1 LIILHQS
8 WGENLKKTAIT
19 VLILVS
25 LLAMIGTSIVPN
37 PSARAGNT
45 TTKSTMDAITSMRD
59 PGSDV
64 TDTLLLNRNFTDSY
78 WNSTLSRSMPLNWK
92 YTAGSPSKP
101 STTYYSWTSSY
112 GYSYGSAYAYISATS
127 SGTTTWT
134 FDWWQNFFYNGTLK
148 GESPTSA
155 YLSFR
160 YYILNIRYASSSNY
174 LRVYLRFPN
183 STSYQVWSQ
192 SIMATTSWTLVCI
205 DVKNLITQAG
215 NGTYRITMRYDG
227 NIYQQNGYTYFL
239 WDDTGLTIQHPPK
252 VRPSDLELLLQNSL
266 DGGSLYTNSTS
277 VKLSV
282 SGSSLG
288 GVGFSNTY
296 SVNPNSY
303 TWNLYQSVVPYP
315 WSLSGAS
322 VDGNKTVYFM
332 ANNSVGFAGPVN
344 STILYDHSHPTAPVL
359 QSPINNVAISI
370 QTPMLTWN
378 PSQAKGPSGL
388 ANYTVF
394 EDTTPSFNS
403 GNLRIRSTNNS
414 FWQVTF
420 DLVEG
425 QWYWRVSSGS
435 RAGNLN
441 WSTIGT
447 IWIDV
452 TPPGPTSLLSP
463 ADGSYTNNNTL
474 VLAWDASSVYDG
486 GSKSSGIT
494 SYTLEYSKD
503 PLFGSGVTTV
513 AGLTGSSYRIPTS
526 DPLSDGPWYW
536 RVQAVDRAGNPGAWT
551 VTPRLFTVDTVAPAP
566 PSASFSVTPG
576 SKPTFSWAVISDAV
590 KYIIML
596 DDSSSF
602 TNSTGHARN
611 WTVDTNSFPIPFD
624 LSNGNWYWQVASED
638 LAGNIGSFSSPQSF
652 VVNVIDPLMVTAI
665 AGGGTGGIAVFLIL
679 GYYFIRRSRIPFV
692 IKKLDQSIKLIGK
705 GEMPQPVPMRT
716 RSQIVASIFQE
727 KLSILSKERLEEPG
741 KKQQKIPK
749 KSEATLEIKSS
760 EAPAKKLGE
769 VTEKRVPE
777 TEAKIVEGSIAAES
791 EEADVALI
799 AKELEKLETKGET
812 EPARETDFIRREIED
827 LEKEA
832 KKKKKK
838 GN

>member
-1 LIILHQS
+1 MR
-8 WGENLKKTAIT
+8 GKNLRKSTIT

-25 LLAMIGTSIVPN
+25 LLAIIGTSIVPN

-45 TTKSTMDAITSMRD
+45 TTKSTTDSITSMRD

-64 TDTLLLNRNFTDSY
+64 TDTLPAGNRNFTDSY
-78 WNSTLSRSMPLNWK
+78 TNSTLGRKMPLNWL
-92 YTAGSPSKP
+92 YTAGTPSK
-101 STTYYSWTSSY
+101 SSSYSFLWTDSY
-112 GYSYGSAYAYISATS
+112 GYSYGSAYAYISTS
-127 SGTTTWT
+127 STGTTTWT
-134 FDWWQNFFYNGTLK
+134 FDWWQNFFYNGTLI

-160 YYILNIRYASSSNY
+160 YYVVSIRYASSSNY

-183 STSYQVWSQ
+183 STNYQVWSQ
-192 SIMATTSWTLVCI
+192 SITATKPWTLVCL

-215 NGTYRITMRYDG
+215 NGTYRITLRYDG
-227 NIYQQNGYTYFL
+227 NIYQQSGYMYFC
-239 WDDTGLTIQHPPK
+239 WDDAGLTIQHPPK
-252 VRPSDLELLLQNSL
+252 VRPSELVLSLQNSL

-288 GVGFSNTY
+288 GVGFSNAY

-303 TWNLYQSVVPYP
+303 TWNTFQSGVTYP
-315 WSLSGAS
+315 WSLAS
-322 VDGNKTVYFM
+322 ASIDGNKTVYFM

-344 STILYDHSHPTAPVL
+344 STILYDHSYPTAPVL

-388 ANYTVF
+388 ANYTVL
-394 EDTTPSFNS
+394 EDTTSSFNS

-425 QWYWRVSSGS
+425 QWYWRVSSCS
-435 RAGNLN
+435 RTGNMN

-474 VLAWDASSVYDG
+474 VLSWDTSSVYDG
-486 GSKSSGIT
+486 GVKSSGIT

-513 AGLTGSSYRIPTS
+513 ASLTGFSYRIPIS
-526 DPLSDGPWYW
+526 NELSDGNWSW

-551 VTPRLFTVDTVAPAP
+551 VTPRFFIVDTVAPAP
-566 PSASFSVTPG
+566 PSASFSVTSG
-576 SKPTFSWAVISDAV
+576 SKPTFSWAAVSDVV
-590 KYIIML
+590 KYIVEL
-596 DDSSSF
+596 DNSPSF
-602 TNSTGHARN
+602 SNATGSMKR
-611 WTVDTNSFPIPFD
+611 WTVDTNNYPIASD
-624 LSNGNWYWQVASED
+624 LPNGNWYWHVASED
-638 LAGNIGSFSSPQSF
+638 AAGNIGSFSSRQSF

-679 GYYFIRRSRIPFV
+679 GYYFIRKSRIPFV

-716 RSQIVASIFQE
+716 RSQVIASIYQD
-727 KLSILSKERLEEPG
+727 KVSILSKERLEEPG
-741 KKQQKIPK
+741 RKQQKSPK
-749 KSEATLEIKSS
+749 KSEASLEIRSS
-760 EAPAKKLGE
+760 EALAKKPEE
-769 VTEKRVPE
+769 VTEKGVPE
-777 TEAKIVEGSIAAES
+777 TEAKIAVGSAAVES

-799 AKELEKLETKGET
+799 AKELEKLETKGEA
-812 EPARETDFIRREIED
+812 EPARETDFIKREIEE